1 MKYYFFIPLLVIM
14 MGLAAANTS
23 SADDSTRAV
32 INEHLVEQQ
41 NGMVISDKEKTT
53 KMMIPSPGATK
64 AQVKEIVQKENK
76 KLLDQF
82 TAFTKK
88 VMAQVASFFTKTE
101 KEEKSVKETVR
112 EQGELMRDQD
122 VFNTRA
128 TIAVVILM
136 GILLGLFVF
145 FRTKKEKPAPNPKV
159 NKEVLDPIKEAKE
172 PVVSRDDS
180 KILEAIEGVRQE
192 VLAIPA
198 KVKEIDQIVITD
210 LEIGKRKVT
219 FTPKIE
225 NNFHLSLRI
234 PIGKVGQVSDPSK
247 ITRTPTNDRGRLV
260 DTTIAAFRL
269 IDANANDVR
278 TALTRALVRLAIKDG
293 EIRVEE
299 II

>member
-198 KVKEIDQIVITD
+198 KVKKVDQIVITD
-210 LEIGKRKVT
+210 LEIGKRRVT

-225 NNFHLSLRI
+225 DNYHLSLRI
-234 PIGKVGQVSDPSK
+234 PIGQVGQVSDPSK